1 MAENQKSN
9 SFIEMEHD
17 MLKFWEDNDCYGL
30 RKEKNA
36 GHERFRF
43 IDGPI
48 TANNPMGIHHAW
60 GRTLKDTFIRYKS
73 MRGYDCR
80 CQNGF
85 DSQGLWVEVE
95 VEKELGFKTKK
106 DIENYGMD
114 NFTKKCVDRVKHFS
128 GIIAD
133 QSKRLG
139 QWMQW
144 DNSYYT
150 NTDQNIEGIWHFLK
164 VCDDNGWIQ
173 REYKPMP
180 WCPRCGTSLSEHEM
194 TGSYKNI
201 THNSVFFKLPIV
213 GRNSK
218 ILVWTTTPWTLSSN
232 VALAVNP
239 DIDYVE
245 VKIKSDSDTLFLA
258 KNAIKYLGEDK
269 LEVLRMLK
277 GSELVGLT
285 YETCFPELEA
295 QKDVDHKIVPWEDV
309 DAEEGTGV
317 VHIAPGCGVEDNEL
331 GKRLG
336 LPEVMPVDDMGI
348 FLKGFGFMTGK
359 DSAKIAPEV
368 FDELEK
374 RNKLYKVMPI
384 EHSYPVCWR
393 CKSEVIFRLVPA
405 WYIRTDELKPRLIK
419 AASSVKWEPE
429 SNGKRMIDW
438 LNNMGDWNI
447 SRKRYYG
454 MPLPF
459 YVCPDCGNV
468 HVVGS
473 KEELKKLAVD
483 PSKVDALP
491 ELHRPWIDEI
501 KIKCPKCG
509 AQVERISEIGDVWLD
524 AGIVPFSTTG
534 YFTDKE
540 EWRKNYPAEWVVEMR
555 EQVRLWFYSM
565 LFMSTVLEDRAP
577 YERVLC
583 HSSVVAEDGSKFSK
597 TGFMIRFD
605 EAAEKIGA
613 DTVRYMYAGAPVA
626 NDVRFGYNLGDEA
639 RRKLLS
645 FWNTYTFFET
655 YARID
660 KPNFEGYTPDKDAMT
675 VTDKWLVTRTNEFI
689 KKATAQMDDYK
700 AYNVIKDFE
709 IFVDDISNWYIRT
722 NRRRFWKT
730 GDEKDKMIAYWTLF
744 NAINACVKVMAP
756 IIPFMTESIWQNLTR
771 RVLPSSELSVHLSD
785 WPEVIPGFEDDG
797 IISQT
802 ADARDII
809 AVAMRLR
816 NEHQIKVRQPLS
828 TLYVCADE
836 AEIEKIKVFE
846 KNILDELNIKQLVPV
861 KDKAELEGSYLTVNF
876 RAAGAV
882 LKQNVNKMKQALE
895 SASTEEMAE
904 YTKAAL
910 NGEKVLVKGFDEAYD
925 PAIFTVMSKTKE
937 GIVSA
942 ECQNKTV
949 VALDVVL
956 TDTLIK
962 EGTVRD
968 VVRQCQLVRKEAGYE
983 VEQRVV
989 MAIASDSDFVL
1000 ATLAENKAY
1009 MADEL
1014 LADELLLGETIES
1027 ADYTKECEAADAKV
1041 TIAVKKA

>member
-1 MAENQKSN
+1 MAEEKSN
-9 SFIEMEHD
+9 SFIQMEHD
-17 MLKFWEDNDCYGL
+17 VLKFWEDNDCFNK
-30 RKEKNA
+30 RKAKNA
-36 GHERFRF
+36 DKERFKF

-60 GRTLKDTFIRYKS
+60 GRTLKDTFIRYKY

-95 VEKELGFKTKK
+95 VEKELGFKTKR
-106 DIENYGMD
+106 DIEEYGMD
-114 NFTKKCVDRVKHFS
+114 KFTRKCVDRVKHFS

-150 NTDQNIEGIWHFLK
+150 NTDLNIEGIWHFLK
-164 VCDDNGWIQ
+164 TCDDNGWIQ

-201 THNSVFFKLPIV
+201 THNSVFFKLPIKEM
-213 GRNSK
+213 NSK

-239 DIDYVE
+239 EIDYVE
-245 VKIKSDSDTLFLA
+245 VKIKSDEQTLILA
-258 KNAIKYLGEDK
+258 KNAIKYLGDDK
-269 LEVLRMLK
+269 EEVIRAFK
-277 GSELVGLT
+277 GEELVGLH
-285 YETCFPELEA
+285 YETCFPEFEA
-295 QKDVDHKIVPWEDV
+295 LAKVEHKIVAWEDV
-309 DAEEGTGV
+309 DAEEGSGT

-336 LPEVMPVDDMGI
+336 LDVVMPVDDMGVI
-348 FLKGFGFMTGK
+348 LDGFGFMTGH
-359 DSAKIAPEV
+359 DTASVAPIV
-368 FDELEK
+368 FEELEK

-405 WYIRTDELKPRLIK
+405 WYIRTDELKPRLIRN
-419 AASSVKWEPE
+419 AQSVKWEPE
-429 SNGKRMIDW
+429 SNGKRMVDW

-459 YVCPDCGNV
+459 YVCDKCGHV
-468 HVVGS
+468 HVIGS
-473 KEELKKLAVD
+473 KKELRERAVD
-483 PSKVDALP
+483 PSMVDALP
-491 ELHRPWIDEI
+491 ELHRPWIDDI
-501 KIKCPKCG
+501 KITCPECG
-509 AQVERISEIGDVWLD
+509 SEVKRIPEIGDVWLD

-540 EWRKNYPAEWVVEMR
+540 EWKKNYPADWIVEMR

-565 LFMSTVLEDRAP
+565 LFMSTVLEDKAP
-577 YERVLC
+577 YKRALC

-613 DTVRYMYAGAPVA
+613 DTVRYMYAGASVG
-626 NDVRFGYNLGDEA
+626 NDVRFGFNLGDEA

-645 FWNTYTFFET
+645 FWNTYTFFDT
-655 YARID
+655 YAKID
-660 KPNFEGYTPDKDAMT
+660 KPNFEGYTPDKSAMT
-675 VTDKWLVTRTNEFI
+675 VTDKWLVIRTNEFI
-689 KKATAQMDDYK
+689 KRATAQMDDFK

-709 IFVDDISNWYIRT
+709 VFVDDISNWYIRT

-730 GDEKDKMIAYWTLF
+730 GDENDKMIAYWTLF

-771 RVLPSSELSVHLSD
+771 KVMPSSELSVHLSN
-785 WPEVIPGFEDDG
+785 WPEVVPGFEDDG
-797 IISQT
+797 ILEET
-802 ADARDII
+802 AQAREII

-816 NEHQIKVRQPLS
+816 NENQLKVRQPLS
-828 TLYVCADE
+828 KLYVSCSDDDIA
-836 AEIEKIKVFE
+836 KIKVFE
-846 KNILDELNIKQLVPV
+846 KNILDELNIKELVHVTDPAV
-861 KDKAELEGSYLTVNF
+861 LEDSYLAVNF

-895 SASTEEMAE
+895 SASDEEMAQ
-904 YTKAAL
+904 YTAKAKA
-910 NGEKVLVKGFDEAYD
+910 GESVLVNGFDEAYD
-925 PAIFTVMSKTKE
+925 PSIFTVMTKTKA

-949 VALDVVL
+949 VALDIAL
-956 TDTLIK
+956 TEELIK
-962 EGTVRD
+962 EGMVRD
-968 VVRQCQLVRKEAGYE
+968 VVRQCQLIRKEAGYE
-983 VEQRVV
+983 VEQRVI
-989 MAIASDSDFVL
+989 MAIGTDSDYV
-1000 ATLAENKAY
+1000 AETLEENKDH
-1009 MADEL
+1009 MKNEL
-1014 LADELLLGETIES
+1014 LAEDIIIGGTIE
-1027 ADYTKECEAADAKV
+1027 ADLTKECEV
-1041 TIAVKKA
+1041 GESSLTISVKKA